1 VRLLLTR
8 ERGWTAVL
16 RPRTARCGRWPH
28 RRRGQRGATR
38 SATEQRRYAGRCQ
51 RRAHRRTSVRR
62 NRRQRAGPVRRG
74 ADPPGLVATTRGLHH
89 RRRCCACDARA
100 WRAPS
105 RRCEL
110 TAAAGQSAAGDQ
122 GPLRSGGARLGR
134 NVGTR
139 RPLSVAGTV
148 ASRAAAA
155 LEEPARGRRL
165 DLPVHRSRGD
175 SLGRARSTI
184 RPSAETAHT
193 SKTASAASTEGQRNS
208 CLQREFEALATRSR

>member
-1 VRLLLTR
+1 MRLVLAR
-8 ERGWTAVL
+8 ARGWTAVL

-38 SATEQRRYAGRCQ
+38 SATKQRRCAGRFQ
-51 RRAHRRTSVRR
+51 RRAHRRTSARR
-62 NRRQRAGPVRRG
+62 NRSQRAGPVRRG
-74 ADPPGLVATTRGLHH
+74 ADPPGLVAAARGLHH

-100 WRAPS
+100 WKAPS

-110 TAAAGQSAAGDQ
+110 TAAAGQSAARREGR
-122 GPLRSGGARLGR
+122 LRHGGARLDR

-155 LEEPARGRRL
+155 LEEPALGRHL
-165 DLPVHRSRGD
+165 DLPAHRSGGGG
-175 SLGRARSTI
+175 LGRARQEEPI
-184 RPSAETAHT
+184 RRDAGRLP
-193 SKTASAASTEGQRNS
+193 
-208 CLQREFEALATRSR
+208 RS